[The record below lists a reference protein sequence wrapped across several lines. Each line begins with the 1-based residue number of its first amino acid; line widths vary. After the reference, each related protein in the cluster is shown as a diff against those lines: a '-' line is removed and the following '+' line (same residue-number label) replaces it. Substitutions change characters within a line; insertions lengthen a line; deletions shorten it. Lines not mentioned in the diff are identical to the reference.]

1 MSIFKFFFD
10 PTTHFDV
17 IFGRHGDIAT
27 VKERVHVLTKQNP
40 VVHRVRSIVG
50 VRSYVRGLQNV

>member
-10 PTTHFDV
+10 SAADFDA
-17 IFGRHGDIAT
+17 ILGRYSNVAT
-27 VKERVHVLTKQNP
+27 VKEGVHVLAEQNA

-50 VRSYVRGLQNV
+50 VRPYVRGLQNV